1 MQLGGAAAAE
11 GRLPELLSGLCAA
24 VCEAIATTRAL
35 AAGPFYQAQK
45 MDATMS
51 AEGIIDLAMADAAPD
66 MQASLRAMEPTQ
78 RVVILQCIYYAH
90 MFLVLRERALKR
102 RIKLEKKKKKKLSG
116 TFEGAEGR
124 QEAYLAKKAAM
135 LKQFGVDNS
144 NTAEAQQVA
153 RIEAL
158 IETLEG
164 ILDRKGSDVRLGI
177 IGGGRMGTQL
187 LDLLLR
193 CGSFSPERI
202 RLSTRRPEGLLEYQA
217 QGVKCEY
224 DNAAVAGACE
234 VLFLCCL
241 PAHLPRVAADVAAA
255 GLADNALVVSVVA
268 GVTADKIQTM
278 LGVPTVLRPIVEAPV
293 IAAQIEACLGDAE
306 EELRYDSHNM
316 AAMVELAARQITSDK
331 QNIYTILFALQRW
344 CEALELAV
352 GEARKVALF
361 CIVGDPERGL
371 EPLEQFKRRFLWTL
385 REVPGL
391 LDDGGEEMAAVL
403 AAQKE
408 HLQQELPT

>member
-1 MQLGGAAAAE
+1 M
-11 GRLPELLSGLCAA
+11 
-24 VCEAIATTRAL
+24 
-35 AAGPFYQAQK
+35 QK

-144 NTAEAQQVA
+144 NTAEAQQVG

-177 IGGGRMGTQL
+177 IGGDM
-187 LDLLLR
+187 
-193 CGSFSPERI
+193 
-202 RLSTRRPEGLLEYQA
+202 
-217 QGVKCEY
+217 
-224 DNAAVAGACE
+224 
-234 VLFLCCL
+234 
-241 PAHLPRVAADVAAA
+241 
-255 GLADNALVVSVVA
+255 
-268 GVTADKIQTM
+268 
-278 LGVPTVLRPIVEAPV
+278 
-293 IAAQIEACLGDAE
+293 
-306 EELRYDSHNM
+306 
-316 AAMVELAARQITSDK
+316 
-331 QNIYTILFALQRW
+331 
-344 CEALELAV
+344 
-352 GEARKVALF
+352 
-361 CIVGDPERGL
+361 
-371 EPLEQFKRRFLWTL
+371 
-385 REVPGL
+385 
-391 LDDGGEEMAAVL
+391 
-403 AAQKE
+403 
-408 HLQQELPT
+408 

>member
-1 MQLGGAAAAE
+1 
-11 GRLPELLSGLCAA
+11 
-24 VCEAIATTRAL
+24 
-35 AAGPFYQAQK
+35 
-45 MDATMS
+45 MS

-177 IGGGRMGTQL
+177 IGGGNMLVARAPWM
-187 LDLLLR
+187 
-193 CGSFSPERI
+193 CGRFGAGSESIDEP
-202 RLSTRRPEGLLEYQA
+202 RP
-217 QGVKCEY
+217 
-224 DNAAVAGACE
+224 
-234 VLFLCCL
+234 
-241 PAHLPRVAADVAAA
+241 
-255 GLADNALVVSVVA
+255 
-268 GVTADKIQTM
+268 
-278 LGVPTVLRPIVEAPV
+278 
-293 IAAQIEACLGDAE
+293 
-306 EELRYDSHNM
+306 
-316 AAMVELAARQITSDK
+316 
-331 QNIYTILFALQRW
+331 
-344 CEALELAV
+344 
-352 GEARKVALF
+352 
-361 CIVGDPERGL
+361 
-371 EPLEQFKRRFLWTL
+371 
-385 REVPGL
+385 
-391 LDDGGEEMAAVL
+391 
-403 AAQKE
+403 
-408 HLQQELPT
+408 